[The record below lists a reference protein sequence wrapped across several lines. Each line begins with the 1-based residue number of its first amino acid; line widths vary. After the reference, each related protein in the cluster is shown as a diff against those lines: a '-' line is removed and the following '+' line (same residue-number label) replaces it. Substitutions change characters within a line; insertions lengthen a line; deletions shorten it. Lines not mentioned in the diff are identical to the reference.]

1 MRILVCFHT
10 LADLELLSE
19 KDWQEAGSAGTA
31 DTSYL
36 KKKLNC
42 YDESALELAC
52 RAADICRKRQE
63 SCLLDAVTVG
73 GAENDGFLDT
83 LSALGYTRT
92 ERIDPGSRRME
103 TFSAEEIAGIL
114 LAWIRRQKP
123 YDLILTGLQSGDGN
137 RGMVPHLIAAGLQIP
152 CIGRVTDFR
161 PEQSGR
167 QTAVVWEEG
176 GCVCTACL
184 PHPFVMA
191 VGNAAQSFL
200 RVPTLRQRMEA
211 GRQGR
216 SVSLV
221 SAEELISE
229 LPAVEPPSDE
239 LPVRFCGMRPV
250 SEKRDTVTIDGV
262 DPDTAAGIMLE
273 YFQKWA
279 GGTEAK
285 DPSEKEIGWSEA
297 GQSEEETA
305 HADGLSGLKYAV
317 IIDEQA
323 PDREKQAGRIR
334 AFLLR
339 SGLKAE
345 SGTAIVFGLPEDFES
360 QEKILERFPFP
371 EVIAVTG
378 GIPSHLEN
386 WKLLKE
392 LCPDTEL
399 FLFSDGHD
407 GDLQAAALGAH
418 LSGSTLTGVTQGDG
432 SSELTPEGC
441 SRQRPY
447 SLTAQK
453 LIYSGHMEG
462 SFILSRRPFVLS
474 LAAGEI
480 YTPEPVN
487 RPSQNG
493 SGLVIPGH
501 VTGCVSQS
509 TGAEQ
514 AIEQIIQDRKER
526 KIQIKQ
532 SRQES
537 RTQIIR
543 GRQKSRVQIMQGR
556 KEGIPVTRVPA
567 EKPAGLAEA
576 RIAVVG
582 GMGIGSRKNMEE
594 IFRLAETAGI
604 PMAGSRPAVMNGW
617 LPISR
622 LAGVSGLSL
631 SPEICILLGVSGAP
645 ALMESLKGS
654 AHLIAVNT
662 DPDAPVMR
670 KADLAI
676 RGDCMEVFRRFVQRA
691 VRVNSGFYPK

>member
-19 KDWQEAGSAGTA
+19 EDWQEAGSTGRA
-31 DTSYL
+31 DTSFL

-52 RAADICRKRQE
+52 RAADICRERQE
-63 SCLLDAVTVG
+63 ICRLDAVTVG

-83 LSALGYTRT
+83 LSALGYGCT

-103 TFSAEEIAGIL
+103 TYSAEEIAVIL
-114 LAWIRRQKP
+114 LAWISRQEP

-176 GCVCTACL
+176 GCGCTACL
-184 PHPFVMA
+184 PYPFVMA

-211 GRQGR
+211 VRQGK
-216 SVSLV
+216 SVSAV
-221 SAEELISE
+221 STDELFRE
-229 LPAVEPPSDE
+229 LPAAE
-239 LPVRFCGMRPV
+239 LPVQFCSMRPV
-250 SEKRDTVTIDGV
+250 SEKRDTVIADCE
-262 DPDTAAGIMLE
+262 DPAAVAEIMLE

-279 GGTEAK
+279 GGAETEGS
-285 DPSEKEIGWSEA
+285 SERESGC
-297 GQSEEETA
+297 SEEESSPVSIR
-305 HADGLSGLKYAV
+305 SGLKYAV
-317 IIDEQA
+317 VIDGQT
-323 PDREKQAGRIR
+323 PDWEIQAGHILT
-334 AFLLR
+334 FLQR
-339 SGLKAE
+339 SGLE
-345 SGTAIVFGLPEDFES
+345 TEFGTAVVFGLPDDYEPPEEAS
-360 QEKILERFPFP
+360 GWLPLP

-378 GIPSHLEN
+378 GILSHLEN

-399 FLFSDGHD
+399 FLFPGGHD

-418 LSGSTLTGVTQGDG
+418 LSGSTLTSVLSVRVEEQDTLRQGICT
-432 SSELTPEGC
+432 LK
-441 SRQRPY
+441 
-447 SLTAQK
+447 AQK
-453 LIYSGHMEG
+453 QVYSGHMEG
-462 SFILSRRPFVLS
+462 SFILNRRPFVLS
-474 LAAGEI
+474 LAVSGFL
-480 YTPEPVN
+480 PESV
-487 RPSQNG
+487 R
-493 SGLVIPGH
+493 L
-501 VTGCVSQS
+501 S
-509 TGAEQ
+509 TVAEH
-514 AIEQIIQDRKER
+514 AKVR
-526 KIQIKQ
+526 
-532 SRQES
+532 
-537 RTQIIR
+537 IIR
-543 GRQKSRVQIMQGR
+543 GQKES
-556 KEGIPVTRVPA
+556 IPVTRVPA
-567 EKPAGLAEA
+567 ERPSGLSDA
-576 RIAVVG
+576 RIIAVG

-617 LPISR
+617 LPLSR

-654 AHLIAVNT
+654 KHLIAVNT
-662 DPDAPVMR
+662 DPDAPVIR
-670 KADLAI
+670 KADLAV
-676 RGDCMEVFRRFVQRA
+676 RGDCMEVFRFFLNGLERKSNERPDPFIHP
-691 VRVNSGFYPK
+691 SL